1 MGQTTAARFWEGRT
15 RKFWPVP
22 IVASHHHVDPQSLW
36 HLRAAGKRLESC
48 SQHAKVYTQHSVMLA
63 EGNSGQ
69 YQWWVSTLL
78 FIAAWQ
84 KQLMQF
90 LVHEIH
96 PLNQR
101 KGSAAE
107 MTKERRRKGPG
118 RGLSKFHRQQR
129 AGQGRNPKT
138 RRKGSCPGTGW
149 QVSWRVAG
157 EGRTSMQSGHWTGAS
172 HW

>member
-1 MGQTTAARFWEGRT
+1 MWT
-15 RKFWPVP
+15 
-22 IVASHHHVDPQSLW
+22 QSLW
-36 HLRAAGKRLESC
+36 HLRAAGKCLESC

-107 MTKERRRKGPG
+107 MTEERRRKGPG

-129 AGQGRNPKT
+129 GWAGEEPTDEQEGQLPRN
-138 RRKGSCPGTGW
+138 G
-149 QVSWRVAG
+149 VAG
-157 EGRTSMQSGHWTGAS
+157 VTEGGR
-172 HW
+172 